1 MLSNDQISLWDYP
14 IAEIYK
20 VIFSIQ
26 LFTEQ
31 CFLRLAICCLLFLL
45 QPIFPRFTIGFAR
58 FCTCVPRKHLCGLL
72 GEIFTGSRFQKLH
85 LPLKKCD
92 PINETSKSKQ
102 FSVQKKCCFV
112 KQTFPSILWLC
123 NCLQEATSKIDLR
136 QCVTEEVLPVCL
148 GSSTEANTM
157 ELTTVWDIRNHVTA
171 RFAIDLAYLQSIGS

>member
-1 MLSNDQISLWDYP
+1 VLSNDQISLWDYP

-102 FSVQKKCCFV
+102 FSVQKNVALSSKLSRVFYGYATACRRQRARLTCGNVSQRKFFLSV
-112 KQTFPSILWLC
+112 LAARLKQTRW
-123 NCLQEATSKIDLR
+123 N
-136 QCVTEEVLPVCL
+136 
-148 GSSTEANTM
+148 
-157 ELTTVWDIRNHVTA
+157 
-171 RFAIDLAYLQSIGS
+171 